1 MKPSLLEKE
10 TPEIWKDY
18 LSLAERVSSD
28 GALSAK
34 IKELMMV
41 ALSIALRCEPCLRV
55 HLKRALKLGATRAE
69 IAETLAAT
77 LLMNGGPADVWSREI
92 ISEVLGE

>member
-10 TPEIWKDY
+10 TPELWKDY
-18 LSLAERVSSD
+18 LSLAERASSD
-28 GALSAK
+28 GAISARM
-34 IKELMMV
+34 KELMMV
-41 ALSIALRCEPCLRV
+41 ALSVALRCEPCLRV

-69 IAETLAAT
+69 IAETLAVT

-92 ISEVLGE
+92 FAEVLGE